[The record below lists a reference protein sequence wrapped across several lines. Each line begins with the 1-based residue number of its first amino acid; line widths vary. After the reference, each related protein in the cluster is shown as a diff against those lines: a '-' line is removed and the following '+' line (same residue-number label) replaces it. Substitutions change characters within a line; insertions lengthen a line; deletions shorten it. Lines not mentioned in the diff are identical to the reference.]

1 MPTGSSILL
10 ECLRRE
16 GVDVFFGYP
25 GGVVLPIYDEMVRS
39 PEPRHVMV
47 RHEENACFAA
57 DGFARASGRVGVCMA
72 TSGPGATNLVTGLVN
87 SMMDSIPV
95 VAITGQ
101 VSTKLI
107 GNDAFQEA
115 DTVGITRPCTKHNYL
130 VKSLAELP
138 HAIKEAFHIAA
149 SGRPGPVLVDLPK
162 DVLQAVWPGIDTDA
176 ALDYP
181 EFVDLPGY
189 KPNYEGH
196 SGQIKKAA
204 SLIWEAHRPV
214 IYAGGGVISSGAGA
228 LLEQLSELVEAPVN
242 LTVMGLGAIPSDHPN
257 CQGMLGMHGSYAAN
271 QAMVEADLLIAV
283 GVRFDD
289 RVTGKLEA
297 FCKHARIIHI
307 DIDPAEIG
315 KNVKVDVPIVG
326 DCGRVLEKLNTRLA
340 DSREQADGGL
350 RHRDSRRAWLARTEE
365 WRRKLPYEYTDRNDA
380 IMPQAL
386 LEEIQR
392 QTGGDAVVTTDV
404 GQHQMWA
411 AQWLRFNRPRTWIT
425 SGGLGAMGYG
435 LPSAIGAQFACP
447 RDTVIALVGDGGFQM
462 SLPELGTLATENL
475 PVKTIIMNNG
485 YLGMVRQWQDLFYQ
499 GRYSSVEF
507 SVFPDCVKLGEAY
520 GIKGIVVR
528 EKGLLREA
536 LEETLAH
543 DGPVLLDVR
552 VSREENVY
560 PMIPAGGALSDIIL
574 TDEDARKAATARP
587 LTAQV
592 GSGAGE
598 MS

>member
-1 MPTGSSILL
+1 MPNGSAILL

-16 GVDVFFGYP
+16 GVEVFFGYP
-25 GGVVLPIYDEMVRS
+25 GGVVLPIYDQMVDIL
-39 PEPRHVMV
+39 EPRHIMV

-57 DGFARASGRVGVCMA
+57 DGYARASGRVGVCLA

-87 SMMDSIPV
+87 AMMDSIPV

-101 VSTKLI
+101 VSTALI

-115 DTVGITRPCTKHNYL
+115 DTCGITRPCTKHNIL
-130 VKSLAELP
+130 VKRLADLP
-138 HAIKEAFHIAA
+138 QAIKEAFHIAA

-162 DVLQAVWPGIDTDA
+162 DVLQAMWPTPTMNN
-176 ALDYP
+176 YP

-196 SGQIKKAA
+196 PGQIKKAA
-204 SLIWEAHRPV
+204 ATIWEAKRPV

-228 LLEQLSELVEAPVN
+228 LLEQLAELVEAPVN
-242 LTVMGLGAIPSDHPN
+242 LTVMGLGAIPSAHPL

-289 RVTGKLEA
+289 RVTGKLSEFA
-297 FCKHARIIHI
+297 KHARIIHI

-315 KNVKVDVPIVG
+315 KNIKVDVPIVG
-326 DCGRVLEKLNTRLA
+326 DVGRVLEKLNLRLA
-340 DSREQADGGL
+340 DGRERSDAGL
-350 RHRDSRRAWLARTEE
+350 MNRDSRLAWLEKTRGWQREH
-365 WRRKLPYEYTDRNDA
+365 PYEYKDRDDV

-392 QTGGDAVVTTDV
+392 QTGGDAVVVTDV

-411 AQWLRFNRPRTWIT
+411 AQWLKFNRPRTWLT

-435 LPSAIGAQFACP
+435 LPAAMGAQFACP
-447 RDTVIALVGDGGFQM
+447 QDTVIALVGDGGFQM
-462 SLPELGTLATENL
+462 SIPELGTLASNKL
-475 PVKTIIMNNG
+475 PVKIIIMNNL
-485 YLGMVRQWQDLFYQ
+485 YLGMVRQWQDLFFK

-507 SVFPDCVKLGEAY
+507 DSFPDCVKLGEAY
-520 GIKGIVVR
+520 NIKGMVVR
-528 EKGLLREA
+528 EPALLREA
-536 LEETLAH
+536 LAQTLTH
-543 DGPVLLDVR
+543 PGPVLLDVR

-560 PMIPAGGALSDIIL
+560 PIIPAGGALKDIML
-574 TDEDARKAATARP
+574 NDADARRASSARQLAP
-587 LTAQV
+587 VSV
-592 GSGAGE
+592 GGAGE